1 MSDPFGARS
10 TLETPLGSRTIHRLD
25 ALASAGDVE
34 RLPYCIKV
42 LLESCLRHC
51 DGRIVTEECSTCR
64 GEGHVTNERTLQIKV
79 PPGVDSG
86 SQLRI
91 TGEGEAGPLGGPAG
105 DLYVVLRAKEH
116 ALFRRDG
123 THLFCEIPVS
133 VPQATLGATLAFLS
147 SRYLLRDWIQT
158 KFGDK
163 LATINKG
170 VEKDGAFYLF
180 SLRLIPVFPF
190 FLINLLMG
198 LTPMSVSRYY
208 ITSQIGM
215 LPGTAVFLNA
225 GTQLAEIDSLSGIV
239 SPSVLLSF
247 ALLGIFPIV
256 AKWLMGKF
264 RSAPV
269 AE

>member
-1 MSDPFGARS
+1 MRLFLYLVKVILCFACLSILVVYIEKLMVCIENLEEVSMSKKMILGIVLVITIVLLGVNFGQYL
-10 TLETPLGSRTIHRLD
+10 TLENAKAQQAVLNDYIESNFIAAAAIYFVAYVMITAFSIPGAAVVTLLGA
-25 ALASAGDVE
+25 ALFGFWNSLLLVSFASA
-34 RLPYCIKV
+34 I
-42 LLESCLRHC
+42 
-51 DGRIVTEECSTCR
+51 
-64 GEGHVTNERTLQIKV
+64 
-79 PPGVDSG
+79 
-86 SQLRI
+86 
-91 TGEGEAGPLGGPAG
+91 
-105 DLYVVLRAKEH
+105 
-116 ALFRRDG
+116 
-123 THLFCEIPVS
+123 
-133 VPQATLGATLAFLS
+133 GATLAFLS

-247 ALLGIFPIV
+247 ALLGVFPII
-256 AKWLMGKF
+256 AKWLMNKF